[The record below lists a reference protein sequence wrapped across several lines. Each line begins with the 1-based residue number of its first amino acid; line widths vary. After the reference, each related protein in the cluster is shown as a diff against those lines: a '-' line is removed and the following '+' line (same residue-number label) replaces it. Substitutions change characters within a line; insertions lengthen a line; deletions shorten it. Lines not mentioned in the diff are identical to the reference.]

1 VSELVLTLRQPAQ
14 IGDRSREDFVLATME
29 YLPGSVVRG
38 AFAAAWLAR
47 YGVPAKGT
55 AQRAEFI
62 RLFEGGVRYG
72 SLLPD
77 GTQPPSLSVVSHK
90 YEPLEDCGE
99 VEFDRAVT
107 DDVPPRC
114 PNPDCESPLEQ
125 RRDLR
130 GQRPRL
136 RRRGS
141 VSIHE
146 SGVAR
151 RGVLFTRETLP
162 GDLAFA
168 GTVAAGDPALLGTLA
183 ALGEVRVGGRRTT
196 HGLATVSIRAGA
208 APPTAER
215 RADGMLILRLS
226 SPGIFVDPQGRP
238 SREPTPD
245 ELERLLGV
253 PARVKR
259 RWTRWQQAGG
269 WHIASGLPKPTEL
282 AVAPGSTFLIDAEQP
297 VADQALAELGRHGVG
312 LRRHEGFGDLAPP
325 PELEPGRRVREA
337 EQARLR
343 ELLYSVA
350 PLSGVRLNWR
360 DRWPSMQR
368 ALTGHAVGDQAA
380 TAALRREAADP
391 PDARVGAAL
400 EAVLGMTS
408 ADAAYVV
415 GELNAR

>member
-1 VSELVLTLRQPAQ
+1 MSELVLTLRQPAQ

-72 SLLPD
+72 SLLPA

-90 YEPLEDCGE
+90 YQPLDDCGE

-107 DDVPPRC
+107 DDVPLRC
-114 PNPDCESPLEQ
+114 PNPDCDSPLEQ

-136 RRRGS
+136 RRRAS

-162 GDLAFA
+162 GDLDFA
-168 GTVAAGDPALLGTLA
+168 GTVAGDPALLGLLA
-183 ALGEVRVGGRRTT
+183 GLGEVRVGGRRTT
-196 HGLATVSIRAGA
+196 HGLAAVAIRTGS
-208 APPTAER
+208 APPPTLER
-215 RADGMLILRLS
+215 RPDGLLILRLS
-226 SPGIFVDPQGRP
+226 SPGIFVDQQGRP
-238 SREPTPD
+238 SRDPAPE

-253 PARVKR
+253 PARVVR
-259 RWTRWQQAGG
+259 RWARWQQAGG

-282 AVAPGSTFLIDAEQP
+282 AVAPGSTYLISSEQP
-297 VADQALAELGRHGVG
+297 VADQTLTALGQHGVG

-325 PELEPGRRVREA
+325 PELKPGRSAREA

-343 ELLYSVA
+343 KLRDSVA
-350 PLSGVRLNWR
+350 PLSGVRLNWP
-360 DRWPSMQR
+360 DRWPGIWR
-368 ALTGHAVGDQAA
+368 ALTGHAAGDLAA

-391 PDARVGAAL
+391 PDTRVGAAL
-400 EAVLGMTS
+400 TAVLDMTP

-415 GELNAR
+415 GELNRR